1 MLCPYLGS
9 GNPNYAG
16 FYECDLTRTPTLCSG
31 EIEHCQSPEA
41 REEDQQKF
49 RVIVIEEE
57 PEVDQEDEL
66 IRESEIH
73 LNWLEICDYTK
84 HVQGK

>member
-1 MLCPYLGS
+1 MCPYLGS

-41 REEDQQKF
+41 REKQEKEF

-57 PEVDQEDEL
+57 PEDAL
-66 IRESEIH
+66 IREANARME
-73 LNWLEICDYTK
+73 WLEICDYTD
-84 HVQGK
+84 HVNGGR